1 MRIINEI
8 LLGFPEELIA
18 EISPSAARYLR
29 PIVKVPMLLICFVV
43 GVMTGLEMIS
53 FTYLGELFQ
62 SGTAKDAIGLIIFF
76 GLAAAANAI
85 LIMVGLNFI
94 MARYA

>member
-1 MRIINEI
+1 M
-8 LLGFPEELIA
+8 
-18 EISPSAARYLR
+18 
-29 PIVKVPMLLICFVV
+29 
-43 GVMTGLEMIS
+43 
-53 FTYLGELFQ
+53 
-62 SGTAKDAIGLIIFF
+62 DAIGLIIFF